1 MSETIRRVF
10 LRPPTIRMLVVL
22 WAGSILVA
30 WFILFGGWFVARNH
44 LMQVGDQLL
53 HDVQGLDA
61 TRRLESAILAFR
73 HDDLLWHTTGQADYL
88 QREKR
93 HLATAEQ
100 IAHDFG
106 PYVERPE
113 EHELWVKIQDRLEA
127 FRQQPQLNE
136 PTITEAELTSA
147 NELLDMVQDFQAI
160 NQDEMET
167 SIEAAIH
174 VRERLTHWS
183 EGLSIITAL
192 LLTGGA
198 LILIRRIIRPALALK
213 DAAAAFGQGNLSTR
227 VAVRHDDELG
237 DLARMFNNMAGD
249 IADREKDRLQFVAM
263 VVHDLKNPVL
273 AIDMATRV
281 LGQTNATEEERR
293 SYLDGIREE
302 VGRLRGTI
310 RDLTDDIQVVNGRF
324 SIQKTDVDLSVL
336 VRRFAETQSKAFA
349 THQVVV
355 TAADGCTICGDA
367 NRIERVLMNLV
378 SNAVKYSPPST
389 RVTLRVEKEG
399 TQAVLTV
406 SDQGPGI
413 SKDDLKV
420 IFQPFGRGRSAD
432 ALAEGTG
439 MGLYVVKQIVEAHDG
454 RIDVHS
460 EPGRGATFEIRLA
473 AGPDLSRRASTG
485 QCGRTARD
493 GKKGEH
499 GDLNI
504 AGRAEYNDSFEYRM
518 ALGGEFL
525 MDGQKVQF
533 SHSGG
538 GQKVPIEIRSV
549 AARGLGWREDTA
561 TKCWWRKGTTGVRT
575 AARPTSR
582 RRTPRRRGC
591 GEVERTPYGVDC
603 LQSFRGCSEGFRL
616 GVLLRPEPQGPSN
629 ERFK

>member
-88 QREKR
+88 QRGKR

-213 DAAAAFGQGNLSTR
+213 DAAAAFGQGNLSMR

-310 RDLTDDIQVVNGRF
+310 RDLTDDIQVANGRF

-367 NRIERVLMNLV
+367 NRIEPRADESGLERRQVQ
-378 SNAVKYSPPST
+378 SAQHPSDPAS
-389 RVTLRVEKEG
+389 REG
-399 TQAVLTV
+399 
-406 SDQGPGI
+406 G
-413 SKDDLKV
+413 
-420 IFQPFGRGRSAD
+420 
-432 ALAEGTG
+432 
-439 MGLYVVKQIVEAHDG
+439 Y
-454 RIDVHS
+454 
-460 EPGRGATFEIRLA
+460 
-473 AGPDLSRRASTG
+473 
-485 QCGRTARD
+485 
-493 GKKGEH
+493 
-499 GDLNI
+499 
-504 AGRAEYNDSFEYRM
+504 AGRADRFRPRAGHFQGRFEGDLSAFWAGSIGRCP
-518 ALGGEFL
+518 
-525 MDGQKVQF
+525 
-533 SHSGG
+533 GG
-538 GQKVPIEIRSV
+538 GHRDGAV
-549 AARGLGWREDTA
+549 RGQADCGSPR
-561 TKCWWRKGTTGVRT
+561 
-575 AARPTSR
+575 RPH
-582 RRTPRRRGC
+582 RRT
-591 GEVERTPYGVDC
+591 
-603 LQSFRGCSEGFRL
+603 Q
-616 GVLLRPEPQGPSN
+616 
-629 ERFK
+629 